1 MDLHPDTLA
10 VIAGRPPRVG
20 GGPFNAPIVPASTY
34 HANGELVYGRDGN
47 PGWLAFEGALG
58 ALEGGTAVAFS
69 SGLATTG
76 AVFDELPVGAVVV
89 AQRAPYWGVTE
100 QLRERHERG
109 EIEPRTVDALTPE
122 SLADVAEGA
131 TLVWA
136 ESPTNPMLDVV
147 DIPAVVAVAHA
158 AGAMFAVDNTFAT
171 PLLQSPLALGA
182 DLVMYS
188 ATKHIGGHS
197 DLLLGVAIT
206 TDPAWV
212 DRLRRRRYS
221 SGATPGALEA
231 FLALRGLR
239 TLPVRVERA
248 QATAAELAERLID
261 HPAVAMVR
269 YPGSRVDPFRD
280 LVRRQMSGGGTMVSF
295 ETHGDAA
302 DADAVCT
309 GVLLIVAAT
318 SLGGVE
324 TMMER
329 RARYPSERAA
339 GTPDTLIRMSVGLE
353 HVDDLWRDLDQA
365 LRAVRSRRPRRDA
378 SGPGARGGGR

>member
-10 VIAGRPPRVG
+10 VIAGRPERVG

-47 PGWLAFEGALG
+47 PGWLALEAALG
-58 ALEGGTAVAFS
+58 ALDGGTAVAFS
-69 SGLATTG
+69 SGLATTS
-76 AVFDELPVGAVVV
+76 AVFDELPVGAVVI

-100 QLRERHERG
+100 QLRERHDRG
-109 EIEPRTVDALTPE
+109 AIELRTLDVLTPE
-122 SLADVAEGA
+122 SLAEVVEGA
-131 TLVWA
+131 ALVWA

-147 DIPAVVAVAHA
+147 DIPAVASVARA

-197 DLLLGVAIT
+197 DLLLGVALT
-206 TDPAWV
+206 SDLAWV

-239 TLPVRVERA
+239 TLSVRLERA

-261 HPAVAMVR
+261 HPGVARVR

-295 ETHGDAA
+295 ETHGGGA
-302 DADAVCT
+302 DADAVCS
-309 GVLLIVAAT
+309 GVALIVAAT

-324 TMMER
+324 TTMER
-329 RARYPSERAA
+329 RAKYPSERAA
-339 GTPDTLIRMSVGLE
+339 GTPDTLVRMSVGLE
-353 HVDDLWRDLDQA
+353 HVEDLWRDLDQA
-365 LRAVRSRRPRRDA
+365 LEAIRS
-378 SGPGARGGGR
+378 